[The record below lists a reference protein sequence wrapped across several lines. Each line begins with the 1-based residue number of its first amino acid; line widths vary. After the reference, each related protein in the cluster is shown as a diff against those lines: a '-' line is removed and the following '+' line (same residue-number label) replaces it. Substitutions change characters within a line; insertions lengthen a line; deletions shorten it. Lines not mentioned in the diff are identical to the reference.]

1 MGIEATG
8 GSGPQNVVPK
18 AQVGPPAPKPEARPI
33 MLGDAFSYSLPP
45 ANKPL
50 KLDLSAHDRDLE
62 QRPFI
67 NAGAFKPQPFKP
79 RLGVSEDLGDGMK
92 LDLDATFKHGAGV
105 KVGIK
110 KTF

>member
-18 AQVGPPAPKPEARPI
+18 APMGPPAPKPEAKPI
-33 MLGDAFSYSLPP
+33 MLGDNFSYSLPP

-50 KLDLSAHDRDLE
+50 KFDLPEHDQDLE

-67 NAGAFKPQPFKP
+67 NDGAFKHQAFKP
-79 RLGVSEDLGDGMK
+79 RLGVSQDLGDGSK
-92 LDLDATFKHGAGV
+92 LDLDATFKHGVGV
-105 KVGIK
+105 KVGFK